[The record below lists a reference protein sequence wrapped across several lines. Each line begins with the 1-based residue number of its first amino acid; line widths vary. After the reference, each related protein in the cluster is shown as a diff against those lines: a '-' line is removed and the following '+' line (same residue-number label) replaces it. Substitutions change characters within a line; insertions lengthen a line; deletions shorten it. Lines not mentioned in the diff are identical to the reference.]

1 MKLFG
6 RLQSAAIAGL
16 AVIGV
21 ASAVLIPV
29 APRIGFGGQ
38 VKTCEAFGS
47 CRTAE
52 VMTRACAVDTTSSVQ
67 GQAATPVYY
76 EQAGGMGLRFFA
88 DGTAGVVGDGG
99 EGMRSHRFSTGQ
111 SALRWMVGRNQAESR
126 AADRVWGPG
135 VAGPTHALLGSL
147 DKVGLGS
154 RTEAGDTSEMARSGD
169 GSIVVSGK
177 PGGGYTVSEAV
188 PLPAPAGG
196 RLVGLVQWLGI
207 DHHVIA
213 TTEYGADGKPTSL
226 TLLGPARQGWDL
238 RVLTGTQPS
247 VGFVKDG
254 QADSQLFTLRSYTL
268 DLTEEK
274 NARVF
279 DAAFPTDQSAVG
291 STFKSLPRRTYSE
304 SSESG
309 DDRRYPTDD
318 LAQQLQS
325 DAVLVETS
333 YKNPAGGPLT
343 VQATLALAAGAP
355 MLADSTGAE
364 DTAAAGA
371 FEPRLVS
378 GEAIDLQRP
387 QDRLEPFVNC
397 DTDSRAEG
405 QG

>member
-1 MKLFG
+1 MRLFG

-29 APRIGFGGQ
+29 APRIGFSGQ
-38 VKTCEAFGS
+38 AKTCEAFGS

-52 VMTRACAVDTTSSVQ
+52 VMTRACTVDTTSTVR

-99 EGMRSHRFSTGQ
+99 DGMRSHRFSSGQ
-111 SALRWMVGRNQAESR
+111 RALRWMVGRNQTESR

-135 VAGPTHALLGSL
+135 VTGPTQAVLGSL

-154 RTEAGDTSEMARSGD
+154 RTEAGDTSDVARTED
-169 GSIVVSGK
+169 GSTVAAGK
-177 PGGGYTVSEAV
+177 PGGGYSVAQAV
-188 PLPAPAGG
+188 ELPAPVGG
-196 RLVGLVQWLGI
+196 RLTGLVQWLGI
-207 DHHVIA
+207 DHHVIVA
-213 TTEYGADGKPTSL
+213 TEYSADGKPLSL
-226 TLLGPARQGWDL
+226 TLLGPARKGWDL

-247 VGFVKDG
+247 VKFAKKS
-254 QADSQLFTLRSYTL
+254 QTDSQLFTLRSYTL

-274 NARVF
+274 NAQVF
-279 DAAFPTDQSAVG
+279 DAAFPNEQSAVG
-291 STFKSLPRRTYSE
+291 YIFRSLPLRPYAE
-304 SSESG
+304 SSAPG

-318 LAQQLQS
+318 LARRLQS

-333 YKNPAGGPLT
+333 YKNPTGGPLSA
-343 VQATLALAAGAP
+343 QATLALAAGAP
-355 MLADSTGAE
+355 M
-364 DTAAAGA
+364 AAGSSGTAGAADA
-371 FEPRLVS
+371 FEPRLIS

-397 DTDSRAEG
+397 DADSTPEG